1 MLLSTLS
8 PVRRPRE
15 IMPERSKVIRLGPEA
30 QALGE
35 VIAAPSTPRPV
46 AAPGMTPLSRRPPGG
61 VAGLPD
67 EPARP
72 ETPPTPQPLAPLQPV
87 QPWRARANGPVPLPP
102 GDRRTPPAPLT
113 STDIGPARLHSA
125 ASAAALPLPS
135 GGGWQSAGAAAA
147 AAALEVAAPAPASA
161 YDPRPST
168 AEHLPVQKSQPR
180 LPVHK
185 SQPRLPTQPTLVPPA
200 RPHRETARVVMR
212 QGSNWRT
219 VVVTAAA
226 VLLVAAAGI
235 HFAYLP
241 LDVLFVWRKPATLVI
256 SSEPAGATGKLDG
269 VALEGP
275 TPASVSVRR
284 DRSDHVL
291 QLSAPGF
298 KPARQ
303 VVRYDGAVALATTV
317 RLEKEIAPTF
327 EPLPAAAPPPAAAPV
342 AASPRPAAAAP
353 ARKAKAVGKAARK
366 AKATGKPAPR
376 RAATAK

>member
-1 MLLSTLS
+1 MTS
-8 PVRRPRE
+8 PD
-15 IMPERSKVIRLGPEA
+15 
-30 QALGE
+30 
-35 VIAAPSTPRPV
+35 V
-46 AAPGMTPLSRRPPGG
+46 A
-61 VAGLPD
+61 
-67 EPARP
+67 
-72 ETPPTPQPLAPLQPV
+72 
-87 QPWRARANGPVPLPP
+87 
-102 GDRRTPPAPLT
+102 
-113 STDIGPARLHSA
+113 PARLHSA
-125 ASAAALPLPS
+125 ASAAALPS

-147 AAALEVAAPAPASA
+147 AAALQVAAPAPE
-161 YDPRPST
+161 PRPST
-168 AEHLPVQKSQPR
+168 AEHLPVQR
-180 LPVHK
+180 
-185 SQPRLPTQPTLVPPA
+185 SQPRLPTVPAPLPPP

-376 RAATAK
+376 RAAKAK